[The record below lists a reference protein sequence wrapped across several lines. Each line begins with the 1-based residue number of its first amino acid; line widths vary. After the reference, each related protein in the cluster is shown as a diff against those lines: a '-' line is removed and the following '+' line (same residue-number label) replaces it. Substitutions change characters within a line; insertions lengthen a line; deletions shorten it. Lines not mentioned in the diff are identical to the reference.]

1 MKKEYLEKLK
11 KVLETDD
18 LLWLDEVLE
27 LSVTWFLTE
36 NEINEIDEIL
46 NEATLYAE
54 FKEAEYKEKA
64 LELIDLIV

>member
-18 LLWLDEVLE
+18 LLGLDEVLE
-27 LSVTWFLTE
+27 LSVTGFLTE